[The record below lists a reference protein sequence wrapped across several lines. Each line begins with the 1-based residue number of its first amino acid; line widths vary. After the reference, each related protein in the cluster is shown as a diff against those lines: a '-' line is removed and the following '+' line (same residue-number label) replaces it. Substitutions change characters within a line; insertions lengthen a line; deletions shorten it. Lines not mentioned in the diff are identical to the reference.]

1 MAARKLISAGLL
13 GAAAAAAPEDAEA
26 GLLNTGISAL
36 RRSANV
42 DSRSL
47 KQERGDNRGQRNVS
61 NVGALSAAEKAA
73 IRKSIKGKG
82 VNEVAAFNVVK
93 EWKKRHPKSDWLIP
107 EITGVDV
114 GSKGEIKVKTK
125 NQKYNFN
132 IDPKTKKQAE
142 RGSAHYNK
150 IVNNVANEII
160 EISKRAQA
168 GDPSAQRVMDNA
180 GWYKNVE
187 SRLRTEYGS
196 FSGMMGDILGATS
209 PNTPVGT
216 NFKFSQ
222 DILARATSGE
232 FDQVMDGFADALD
245 RRYELQD
252 QAAGYLDAQKAAGR
266 TKKAAMQDPQYMA
279 LENEAKDISQRLQ
292 AEENTIKQST
302 FDPKT
307 GKPKNYGI
315 NSYNSMIALADR
327 WRVLRPGGAPKAR
340 NFSGNLSGRSEQA
353 TIDVWAAR
361 NLRRHSGLKPIPS
374 SAESAVTGNIVDAE
388 NFRNSLEFGFG
399 QDVLADATVR
409 INNEL
414 GMDLNPRDLQA
425 LQWFAEKDHW
435 TQRGWT
441 SSAGEGGSFE
451 TMMDQDPVSSMF
463 LGISREQNQAFQ
475 GNDFIPTPAQSDATA
490 KQIVG
495 AGGVDPDIRAVKGMP
510 TIGQYDAPE
519 TAMDIDV
526 VSSQDQ
532 IPTSILDAA
541 AKQVVKDKQDSWFIA
556 NRVDPAIGQNNPSG
570 FNIGSEVYFK
580 DGVSAD
586 SKVLKDIQADLSDQ
600 GVPGYTMIVD
610 PRNADRVVGVRFL
623 DIPQFYDPEK
633 FARMSPEQYG
643 QHATQTL
650 GAYNEIGERLK
661 SKFPQVQSA
670 SPGYFDVNVKSG
682 RQTEDY
688 VAQLQGSQRDPD
700 ALHQEFYGYRPATQ
714 RFKEYTGENQPYYFQ
729 NGDGPPPAPAG
740 ATGQQGFASPAA
752 LAATAATGAGLLGAS
767 QLMQPQGGMGVRP
780 APAGQ
785 DEQEFISAQPP
796 TAAPN
801 SGLLGPGQNDYGLNL
816 NNVIGMADAGVNAA
830 AGMIAP
836 VLSAPG
842 AVARYAADRYIPG
855 VNFSADDMAN
865 ARKNTESFFDY
876 QPKTQQGQQFSN
888 QGMQALG
895 GLLGPV
901 ANAADDSYII
911 NAFKKGFGLLDR
923 KEQELLKALTD
934 MSPI

>member
-1 MAARKLISAGLL
+1 MVARRLIAGGLL
-13 GAAAAAAPEDAEA
+13 GAAATPDDAEA
-26 GLLNTGISAL
+26 GLYNTGAGIL
-36 RRSANV
+36 RRAANV
-42 DSRSL
+42 DTRTL
-47 KQERGDNRGQRNVS
+47 DQERGDNRGQRKVS
-61 NVGALSAAEKAA
+61 KSVSLTAAEKTA
-73 IRKSIKGKG
+73 IRNSIKGKG
-82 VNEVAAFNVVK
+82 VDEMAAFNVVR
-93 EWKKRHPKSDWLIP
+93 EWKKRHPKSDWTIP

-125 NQKYNFN
+125 NQKYNYN
-132 IDPKTKKQAE
+132 IDPKTKKQAAP
-142 RGSAHYNK
+142 GSAHYNK
-150 IVNNVANEII
+150 IVNNLVNEIADVA
-160 EISKRAQA
+160 KRAQS
-168 GDPSAQRVMDNA
+168 GDPAAQRIMDNA

-196 FSGMMGDILGATS
+196 FSGMMADILGATS

-222 DILARATSGE
+222 DILDRATRGE
-232 FDQVMDGFADALD
+232 FDQVMNGFADALD

-252 QAAGYLDAQKAAGR
+252 QAAAYLEAQKSAGR
-266 TKKAAMQDPQYMA
+266 TKKAAMQDPQYVRMQD
-279 LENEAKDISQRLQ
+279 EAKQISQRLQ
-292 AEENTIKQST
+292 AEENTIKQSSV
-302 FDPKT
+302 DPKT

-327 WRVLRPGGAPKAR
+327 WRVLREGGAPKAR

-361 NLRRHSGLKPIPS
+361 NLRRHAGLRPIPS

-399 QDVLADATVR
+399 QDILADATVR

-414 GMDLNPRDLQA
+414 GLNLDPRDLQA

-435 TQRGWT
+435 TKNGWT
-441 SSAGEGGSFE
+441 STAGEGGSFE

-475 GNDFIPTPAQSDATA
+475 GNDFVPTPAQSEATA

-526 VSSQDQ
+526 VSTQDQ

-541 AKQVVKDKQDSWFIA
+541 AKQAVKDKQDSWFIA
-556 NRVDPAIGQNNPSG
+556 NRVDPSIGQANPSG
-570 FNIGSEVYFK
+570 FNVGSEVYFK
-580 DGVSAD
+580 DGVSSD
-586 SKVLKDIQADLSDQ
+586 SKVLKDIQKDLSDQ

-610 PRNADRVVGVRFL
+610 PRNADKVVGVRFL
-623 DIPQFYDPEK
+623 DIPQFYDAEG
-633 FARMSPEQYG
+633 FARMSPDQYG

-670 SPGYFDVNVKSG
+670 TPGYFDVNVKSG
-682 RQTEDY
+682 RQTESY
-688 VAQLQGSQRDPD
+688 VAQLQDSQRDPD

-714 RFKEYTGENQPYYFQ
+714 RFKEYTGENQPYYSQ
-729 NGDGPPPAPAG
+729 DRNGSSPTPPRSQLG
-740 ATGQQGFASPAA
+740 AANPAA
-752 LAATAATGAGLLGAS
+752 LAATAAATGGLLGAG
-767 QLMQPQGGMGVRP
+767 QVEGGIDKV
-780 APAGQ
+780 AG
-785 DEQEFISAQPP
+785 I
-796 TAAPN
+796 
-801 SGLLGPGQNDYGLNL
+801 
-816 NNVIGMADAGVNAA
+816 ADAAANAA
-830 AGMIAP
+830 SGMIAP
-836 VLSAPG
+836 ILSAPG
-842 AVARYAADRYIPG
+842 AVARYLGDRYVPG
-855 VNFSADDMAN
+855 VNFSAEDI
-865 ARKNTESFFDY
+865 ARERQNTEQFFDY
-876 QPKTQQGQQFSN
+876 QPRTQLGQQYSD
-888 QGMQALG
+888 QGLQALG
-895 GLLGPV
+895 GLLAPAVEASQG
-901 ANAADDSYII
+901 SQII
-911 NAFKKGFGLLDR
+911 DLLSKGYNKMGKKE
-923 KEQELLKALTD
+923 KELTKALLD

>member
-1 MAARKLISAGLL
+1 
-13 GAAAAAAPEDAEA
+13 
-26 GLLNTGISAL
+26 
-36 RRSANV
+36 
-42 DSRSL
+42 
-47 KQERGDNRGQRNVS
+47 
-61 NVGALSAAEKAA
+61 
-73 IRKSIKGKG
+73 
-82 VNEVAAFNVVK
+82 
-93 EWKKRHPKSDWLIP
+93 
-107 EITGVDV
+107 
-114 GSKGEIKVKTK
+114 
-125 NQKYNFN
+125 
-132 IDPKTKKQAE
+132 
-142 RGSAHYNK
+142 
-150 IVNNVANEII
+150 
-160 EISKRAQA
+160 
-168 GDPSAQRVMDNA
+168 
-180 GWYKNVE
+180 
-187 SRLRTEYGS
+187 
-196 FSGMMGDILGATS
+196 
-209 PNTPVGT
+209 
-216 NFKFSQ
+216 
-222 DILARATSGE
+222 
-232 FDQVMDGFADALD
+232 
-245 RRYELQD
+245 
-252 QAAGYLDAQKAAGR
+252 
-266 TKKAAMQDPQYMA
+266 
-279 LENEAKDISQRLQ
+279 
-292 AEENTIKQST
+292 
-302 FDPKT
+302 
-307 GKPKNYGI
+307 
-315 NSYNSMIALADR
+315 
-327 WRVLRPGGAPKAR
+327 
-340 NFSGNLSGRSEQA
+340 
-353 TIDVWAAR
+353 
-361 NLRRHSGLKPIPS
+361 
-374 SAESAVTGNIVDAE
+374 
-388 NFRNSLEFGFG
+388 
-399 QDVLADATVR
+399 
-409 INNEL
+409 
-414 GMDLNPRDLQA
+414 
-425 LQWFAEKDHW
+425 
-435 TQRGWT
+435 
-441 SSAGEGGSFE
+441 
-451 TMMDQDPVSSMF
+451 
-463 LGISREQNQAFQ
+463 
-475 GNDFIPTPAQSDATA
+475 
-490 KQIVG
+490 
-495 AGGVDPDIRAVKGMP
+495 
-510 TIGQYDAPE
+510 
-519 TAMDIDV
+519 MDIDV

-541 AKQVVKDKQDSWFIA
+541 AKQVVKDNQDSWFIA

-688 VAQLQGSQRDPD
+688 VAQLQSSQRDPD

-740 ATGQQGFASPAA
+740 ATGQQGFANPAA
-752 LAATAATGAGLLGAS
+752 LAATAATGAGLLGAG
-767 QLMQPQGGMGVRP
+767 QFMQPQGGMGVRST
-780 APAGQ
+780 PAGQ
-785 DEQEFISAQPP
+785 DEQAFISAQPP
-796 TAAPN
+796 TAVP
-801 SGLLGPGQNDYGLNL
+801 SGGLLGPGQNDYGLNL

-836 VLSAPG
+836 ILSAPG